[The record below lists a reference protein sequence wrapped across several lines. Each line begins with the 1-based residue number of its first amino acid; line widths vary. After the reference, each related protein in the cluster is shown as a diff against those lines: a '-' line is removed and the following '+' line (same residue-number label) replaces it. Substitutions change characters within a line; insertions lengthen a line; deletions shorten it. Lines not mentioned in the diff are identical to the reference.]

1 MKMVVKGV
9 ARCVAASRLGAAVSL
24 SVTLAAMYSPVHAE
38 GKFAQLYA
46 ARPPA
51 GSSFVRVVN
60 PDGAPL
66 KVKVADGPVQ
76 TLSGDKV
83 ASTYAIVKGNA
94 TFTVSLDGK
103 TVAPLKVAPDS
114 FDTLVPRREG
124 GKIAFAVID
133 DGGGSQDALKA
144 ELRFYNLARGCEGGR
159 LAVASAGPVL
169 FSNVAEHAAAARAI
183 NPVSAKLTAACAA
196 DVSGALTLPALQP
209 GDHYSLFLTG
219 TAAKPVLSGQVSVTD
234 PYGQ

>member
-1 MKMVVKGV
+1 MKVV
-9 ARCVAASRLGAAVSL
+9 ARGFVASGLTAALSL
-24 SVTLAAMYSPVHAE
+24 SAVFIAMDSPAHAE

-60 PDGAPL
+60 PDGVPL
-66 KVKVADGPVQ
+66 TVKVADGPAQ
-76 TLSGDKV
+76 TLSGDKL

-103 TVAPLKVAPDS
+103 AVAKLKVAPDS

-159 LAVASAGPVL
+159 LAVAPAGPML
-169 FSNVAEHAAAARAI
+169 FSNVAERAAVARPI
-183 NPVSAKLTAACAA
+183 NPVSAKLTAACAVA
-196 DVSGALTLPALQP
+196 VSGALTLPALQP

-219 TAAKPVLSGQVSVTD
+219 TAEQPILRGQVSATD
-234 PYGQ
+234 AYAQ

>member
-1 MKMVVKGV
+1 MKVV
-9 ARCVAASRLGAAVSL
+9 ARCLAASGLTAALSL
-24 SVTLAAMYSPVHAE
+24 SALFVAMDSPAHAE

-60 PDGAPL
+60 PNGAPL
-66 KVKVADGPVQ
+66 TVKVADGPAQ
-76 TLSGDKV
+76 TLSGDTL
-83 ASTYAIVKGNA
+83 ASTYAIVKGNE

-103 TVAPLKVAPDS
+103 IVAKLKVAPDS

-124 GKIAFAVID
+124 SKIAFTVID

-159 LAVASAGPVL
+159 LAVAPAGPML
-169 FSNVAEHAAAARAI
+169 FSNVAERAAVARPI
-183 NPVSAKLTAACAA
+183 NPVSAKLTAACAVA
-196 DVSGALTLPALQP
+196 ISGALTLPALQP

-219 TAAKPVLSGQVSVTD
+219 TAEQPVLRGQVSATD
-234 PYGQ
+234 AYAQ

>member
-1 MKMVVKGV
+1 MKLV
-9 ARCVAASRLGAAVSL
+9 ARYRVASVVGAALSL
-24 SVTLAAMYSPVHAE
+24 SALYAALDLPAHAE

-60 PDGAPL
+60 PDGTPL
-66 KVKVADGPVQ
+66 TVKVADGPAQ
-76 TLSGDKV
+76 TLSGEKI

-94 TFTVSLDGK
+94 TFTVSVDGK
-103 TVAPLKVAPDS
+103 AAATLKVAPDS

-124 GKIAFAVID
+124 SKLTFTVID

-144 ELRFYNLARGCEGGR
+144 ELRFYNFARGCEGGR
-159 LAVASAGPVL
+159 LAVAPAGPML
-169 FSNVAEHAAAARAI
+169 FSNVAERTAAARPI
-183 NPVSAKLTAACAA
+183 NPVSAKLTAACAVTISSA
-196 DVSGALTLPALQP
+196 VTLPALQP

-219 TAAKPVLSGQVSVTD
+219 TAAKPVLLGQVSATD
-234 PYGQ
+234 PYAQ